1 MYPAAM
7 RKTKKIRDNTVKSW
21 TSHVASEQL
30 IRITEDKQLV
40 ELQQVGGILSVWTS
54 I

>member
-1 MYPAAM
+1 MYPVAM
-7 RKTKKIRDNTVKSW
+7 RKTKRNRDNTVKSW

-30 IRITEDKQLV
+30 IRITEDKQFL
-40 ELQQVGGILSVWTS
+40 ELQMVGGILSVWTS